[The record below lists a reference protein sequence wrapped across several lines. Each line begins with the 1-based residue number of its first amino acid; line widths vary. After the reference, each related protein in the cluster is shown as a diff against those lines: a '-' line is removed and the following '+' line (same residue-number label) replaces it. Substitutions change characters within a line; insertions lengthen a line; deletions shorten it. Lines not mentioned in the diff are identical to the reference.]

1 MKSCMYSLTPDQHFA
16 VGQRR
21 DLPGLTLLAGF
32 SGHGFKFAPVLG
44 EIAAQLAL
52 TGTTDLPI
60 ELFDPHRF
68 DALPL

>member
-1 MKSCMYSLTPDQHFA
+1 VHVHALTPDRHFA

-44 EIAAQLAL
+44 EVAAQLAL

-60 ELFDPHRF
+60 EPFDPHRF
-68 DALPL
+68 DAPPL